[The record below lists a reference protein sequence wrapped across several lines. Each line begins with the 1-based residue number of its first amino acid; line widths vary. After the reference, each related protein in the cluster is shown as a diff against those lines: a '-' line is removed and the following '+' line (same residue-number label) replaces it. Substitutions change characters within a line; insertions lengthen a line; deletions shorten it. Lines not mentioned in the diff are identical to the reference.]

1 MRRPEVL
8 AEIDRRMGET
18 DKRARAEAEKKV
30 RDEIAEQA
38 RLDKLSVEER
48 ARQEAATAKGAATK
62 AENAAAE
69 ARAENAF
76 LRSLLGA
83 GLQPHDDDCMAMAWN
98 AAKRLAGE
106 GQPVTAETLL
116 KLKAEKSH
124 LFKSSSSTAAP
135 AATNPA
141 EVLASRSLTT
151 QPAGPAGG
159 GSGPTSTPENA
170 FDMTK
175 EQWEAVKKKSGLR

>member
-8 AEIDRRMGET
+8 AEMDRRMGET

-38 RLDKLSVEER
+38 RLEKLSVEER
-48 ARQEAATAKGAATK
+48 ARQEAASAKGAATK
-62 AENAAAE
+62 AENAANE

-98 AAKRLAGE
+98 AAKRMAGE
-106 GQPVTAETLL
+106 GQPVTGETLTRL
-116 KLKAEKSH
+116 RSEKPH
-124 LFKSSSSTAAP
+124 LFKSSSAAP
-135 AATNPA
+135 APEPVRNPA
-141 EVLASRSLTT
+141 EVLAARSLTT
-151 QPAGPAGG
+151 EPAAPGAAAP
-159 GSGPTSTPENA
+159 GSSVPEDA
-170 FDMTK
+170 FKMTD
-175 EQWEAVKKKSGLR
+175 EQWAAFKKKHGQR